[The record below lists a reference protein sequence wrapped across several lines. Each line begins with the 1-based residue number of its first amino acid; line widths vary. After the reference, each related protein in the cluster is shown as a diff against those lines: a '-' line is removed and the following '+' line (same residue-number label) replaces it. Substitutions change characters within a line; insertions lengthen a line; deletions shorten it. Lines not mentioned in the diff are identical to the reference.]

1 VRVVERRF
9 EAGVDESCCEVE
21 LEYWEVMH
29 DEGVGVS
36 WEICVAGGS
45 GGRSGGGD
53 DIAGACCCRGVSMKW
68 IVCCFGAILS

>member
-1 VRVVERRF
+1 MLVLCGGMTSPVSRDCVRVVERRF
-9 EAGVDESCCEVE
+9 EAGVDESCCEVG

-29 DEGVGVS
+29 DEGDGVS

-53 DIAGACCCRGVSMKW
+53 DIAGA
-68 IVCCFGAILS
+68 